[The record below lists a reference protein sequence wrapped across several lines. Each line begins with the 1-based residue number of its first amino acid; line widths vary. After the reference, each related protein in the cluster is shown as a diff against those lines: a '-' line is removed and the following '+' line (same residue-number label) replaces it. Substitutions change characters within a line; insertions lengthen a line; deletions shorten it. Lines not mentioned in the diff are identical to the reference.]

1 MKDRKWS
8 KPIKGEWASALQSYI
23 SMQADVVPEGWKKT
37 PDVLRAMG
45 LKYMRGGS
53 RSIMLIDMV
62 EKGILEKKQFRIS
75 DISGRRVMPIDH
87 YRLAQKSACSK
98 QKTNSKQ

>member
-23 SMQADVVPEGWKKT
+23 KIQAEVVPPEWKKT

-53 RSIMLIDMV
+53 RSIMLTEMV
-62 EKGILEKKQFRIS
+62 ENGILEKKQFRIP
-75 DISGRRVMPIDH
+75 DISGRRVLPIDH
-87 YRLAQKSACSK
+87 YRLAHKNK
-98 QKTNSKQ
+98 